1 MVKPYVKRESPALS
15 SEGLD
20 KQRFRDEL
28 WKVVNQ
34 LNLKMPSAPY
44 PSEKEK
50 NNSSTFTPGSH
61 KGFTP
66 KEDDFID
73 SSAEAIISAEQT
85 FTSVNRVNN
94 LTFATAVNLTPS
106 ASVIFNGCRFNAS
119 ITMENGAK
127 AHFIGCMFRN
137 NSFVNNAGVV
147 ANAYVIGCVKSPT
160 ATHINTT
167 IIAQTDY

>member
-1 MVKPYVKRESPALS
+1 ML
-15 SEGLD
+15 
-20 KQRFRDEL
+20 FR
-28 WKVVNQ
+28 
-34 LNLKMPSAPY
+34 S
-44 PSEKEK
+44 
-50 NNSSTFTPGSH
+50 
-61 KGFTP
+61 GFTP

-85 FTSVNRVNN
+85 FTSVNRINN
-94 LTFATAVNLTPS
+94 LTFSNAVNLSAT

-119 ITMENGAK
+119 ITMESGAK